1 MVWKNKSVN
10 NWGGGVNTV
19 DSPMAEILKSFF
31 KSVLNMKNKEKKF
44 GQLGSEEDPVITITK
59 EQVRDYFENLEHTQ
73 ISQSRL

>member
-1 MVWKNKSVN
+1 
-10 NWGGGVNTV
+10 
-19 DSPMAEILKSFF
+19 MAEILKSFF